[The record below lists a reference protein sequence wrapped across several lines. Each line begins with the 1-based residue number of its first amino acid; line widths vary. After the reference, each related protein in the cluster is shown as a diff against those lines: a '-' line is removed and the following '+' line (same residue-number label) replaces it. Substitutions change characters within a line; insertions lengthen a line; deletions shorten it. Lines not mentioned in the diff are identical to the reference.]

1 MQGNGLP
8 AKKRS
13 QSRVLSWLWPKNGGY
28 KCSVKSIT
36 AFVQPKVAIQSLL
49 RPALTPVSANKDY
62 EEFRRIIETSDRLL
76 IECHLEK
83 YAIDFALDNL
93 LKETPDATARVRER
107 YARQAVKALR
117 TNVLRK
123 LLAGVSFRKFSFDVY
138 RSDLLA
144 DFCRVRD
151 ITGIKGLSKSEV
163 GRMLKFFP
171 EDQLRLLHN
180 AFTEICANSGS
191 CGLAGLEE
199 PVDASLEFFDTT
211 CLDANIHFPVDWVL
225 LKDVAATL
233 LQSVILIRRAGLFC
247 RMPQVPEL
255 FTREMNRLCIE
266 MTHSARRQDGKK
278 ARKQVL
284 RRMKSLLDT
293 IGGHARRHRE
303 ELDAR
308 WEETEYTEA
317 QKDRIVARIDDMLG
331 KLPLVKKQAHERII
345 GGRQVSNA
353 DKILSVHESDLH
365 VIVRRKAGKEVEFGN
380 TLLLCESANGYI
392 LDWQLYRER
401 APSESDQL
409 LESLERQSSLE
420 IETPILAACTDRG
433 FNSKKCSAALRG
445 NGIYDATCSRDPA
458 TLKARMG
465 EKLFADLQR
474 RRGSTEARIAILNQK
489 LGGRLRQKG
498 FANRS
503 LAVGWAVL
511 AHNLWL
517 IARLLAQQDAKA
529 RAAA

>member
-1 MQGNGLP
+1 MRGNRLP
-8 AKKRS
+8 VKKRS
-13 QSRVLSWLWPKNGGY
+13 QSRVLSWLWPKNVRY
-28 KCSVKSIT
+28 KCSVNSIT
-36 AFVQPKVAIQSLL
+36 AFVHPKVAIQSLL

-62 EEFRRIIETSDRLL
+62 ERFRGTIETIDRLL

-93 LKETPDATARVRER
+93 LKETPEADERDRER
-107 YARQAVKALR
+107 CAIQAIKALR
-117 TNVLRK
+117 TNILRT
-123 LLAGVSFRKFSFDVY
+123 LLEGVSLRKFSSAVY
-138 RSDLLA
+138 SSDLLA
-144 DFCRVRD
+144 DFCRVR
-151 ITGIKGLSKSEV
+151 GIDGIEGLSKSEV

-171 EDQLRLLHN
+171 EEQLRLLHN

-191 CGLAGLEE
+191 CGQAGLEE

-233 LQSVILIRRAGLFC
+233 LQAVTLIRRAGLFC
-247 RMPQVPEL
+247 RMPQGPEV

-293 IGGHARRHRE
+293 IGSHAHRHRQA
-303 ELDAR
+303 LDAR

-345 GGRQVSNA
+345 GGRQVANT

-380 TLLLCESANGYI
+380 TLLICESAHGYI
-392 LDWQLYRER
+392 LDWQLYRGQ

-409 LESLERQSSLE
+409 LESLERQGNLE
-420 IETPILAACTDRG
+420 LEKPILAACTDRG
-433 FNSKKCSAALRG
+433 FASKKTSRLLRG
-445 NGIYDATCSRDPA
+445 SGIYDATCHRDPVQ
-458 TLKARMG
+458 LKERMG

-498 FANRS
+498 YANRA
-503 LAVGWAVL
+503 LAIGWAVL

-517 IARLLAQQDAKA
+517 LARLLAQQAESA
-529 RAAA
+529 EAA

>member
-1 MQGNGLP
+1 M
-8 AKKRS
+8 
-13 QSRVLSWLWPKNGGY
+13 
-28 KCSVKSIT
+28 KSIT
-36 AFVQPKVAIQSLL
+36 TIVRPKIAIQSLL
-49 RPALTPVSANKDY
+49 RPALSAVSANKDY
-62 EEFRRIIETSDRLL
+62 EQFRGTIETIDRLL
-76 IECHLEK
+76 IESHLEE

-93 LKETPDATARVRER
+93 LKEAPEADERDRARHAT
-107 YARQAVKALR
+107 QAIKALR
-117 TNVLRK
+117 TNVLRT
-123 LLAGVSFRKFSFDVY
+123 LLEGLSFRKFSSAVY
-138 RSDLLA
+138 MSDLLA
-144 DFCRVRD
+144 DFCRVREID
-151 ITGIKGLSKSEV
+151 TIKGLSKSEV

-171 EDQLRLLHN
+171 EEQLRLLHN
-180 AFTEICANSGS
+180 AFTEICANAGS
-191 CGLAGLEE
+191 CARAGLEK

-233 LQSVILIRRAGLFC
+233 LQAVILIRRAGLFC
-247 RMPQVPEL
+247 RVPQGPEA

-293 IGGHARRHRE
+293 IGAHALRHRQA
-303 ELDAR
+303 LDAR

-317 QKDRIVARIDDMLG
+317 QKDCIVARIDDMLG

-345 GGRQVSNA
+345 GGRQVANA

-380 TLLLCESANGYI
+380 TLLICESAHGYI
-392 LDWQLYRER
+392 LDWQLYRGR
-401 APSESDQL
+401 APSESNQL
-409 LESLERQSSLE
+409 LESLERQSTLE

-433 FNSKKCSAALRG
+433 FNSKKCSAVLRG
-445 NGIYDATCSRDPA
+445 TGIYDATCSRDPA
-458 TLKARMG
+458 TLKERMG

-498 FANRS
+498 FPNRS
-503 LAVGWAVL
+503 LALAWSVL
-511 AHNLWL
+511 GHNLWL
-517 IARLLAQQDAKA
+517 IARLLAQQKHEAQ
-529 RAAA
+529 AA